1 MYPDRAT
8 FQRMTAEEPNLSG
21 AGRQTLLALYDGP
34 LRLRRILDIVNAPG
48 TVTGEKIIT
57 ESALRKRL
65 DVLIA
70 RGILARA
77 GSERTNPYYYI
88 RRPWI
93 FNQFALVRCRER
105 PPEAILEL
113 TILLHELSQMAAGGD
128 AAFPHPRYIA
138 AAGERTERSLQ
149 IGKAYASFTKLLG
162 NNSAI
167 GDYLEGIYE
176 DIYEGKV
183 PSSDIDGLIAR
194 DFLRFVTPAPD
205 EEREV
210 RLFLWFSDF
219 FHTLDRYQEAYDAFG
234 HGIALA
240 REQGI
245 DFAPIVAGS
254 RVSEGHIL
262 LHLNDLAGAKAVF
275 MEESRRPGTGPFARA
290 KYLFGAGEAEIVL
303 GDLAPLQAPGRMRQA
318 LELVQVSD
326 PGGAD
331 PDVQELR
338 ADIIRRT
345 GTIRR
350 LLGKFDEAGACY
362 ANAERIYR
370 NGMPRGLAMVLAEQG
385 ELLRALAF
393 HAPQGEAKSLLAG
406 ADRLFDEAKAA
417 SQRVRNINGFANSLI
432 GECEVARTAFEKCR
446 TPLPKSLDT
455 NFANAFEIYCQIS
468 SQWGIVQTFL
478 AEALLYHSAP
488 DQLEERY
495 AITADKLEQAEHFS
509 RDLGL
514 ARELALIK
522 RLKSGRV
529 SGPELNPLAFL

>member
-8 FQRMTAEEPNLSG
+8 FQRMAEEEPNLSA
-21 AGRQTLLALYDGP
+21 AGRETLLALYDGP
-34 LRLRRILDIVNAPG
+34 LRLRQILDTVNAPG
-48 TVTGEKIIT
+48 GRGEKNIT

-65 DVLIA
+65 DALIT

-128 AAFPHPRYIA
+128 AASPHPRYIA
-138 AAGERTERSLQ
+138 AAGERTERGHQ
-149 IGKAYASFTKLLG
+149 IEQAYASFENLLG
-162 NNSAI
+162 NSSAI

-176 DIYEGKV
+176 DIYEDRV
-183 PSSDIDGLIAR
+183 PASDIDGLIAR

-205 EEREV
+205 DEREV

-219 FHTLDRYQEAYDAFG
+219 FHTLDRYQEAYDAFRR
-234 HGIALA
+234 GIALA
-240 REQGI
+240 REQGL
-245 DFAPIVAGS
+245 DVGPIVAGS
-254 RVSEGHIL
+254 RVSAGHIL
-262 LHLNDLAGAKAVF
+262 LHLNDLAGAREVF
-275 MEESRRPGTGPFARA
+275 LKEAAASGTGPFARA
-290 KYLFGAGEAEIVL
+290 KYLFGAGEAGIVL
-303 GDLAPLQAPGRMRQA
+303 GDLGPLQALGRMRQA
-318 LELVQVSD
+318 QKLLPAAD
-326 PGGAD
+326 PEGSD
-331 PDVQELR
+331 PDVLELR
-338 ADIIRRT
+338 ADILRRT

-350 LLGKFDEAGACY
+350 LLEDFDEAETCY
-362 ANAERIYR
+362 AGAERIYR

-385 ELLRALAF
+385 ELLRARAF
-393 HAPQGEAKSLLAG
+393 HASGGEAEDFLAG

-417 SQRVRNINGFANSLI
+417 SQRVRNINGFAGGLI
-432 GECEVARTAFEKCR
+432 GECETARTAFERCG
-446 TPLPKSLDT
+446 TPLPKNLDT

-478 AEALLYHSAP
+478 SEALLYHSAP
-488 DQLEERY
+488 EEREEKY
-495 AITADKLEQAEHFS
+495 AVTADKLEQAEHFS

-514 ARELALIK
+514 KRELALIK
-522 RLKSGRV
+522 RLKSGNVTRQ
-529 SGPELNPLAFL
+529 ELNPLAFL